1 MIRNSKVTG
10 KATSVPIGLLAG
22 LLMSLL
28 ITVSCSAVL
37 AIMMVGGG
45 LSIRSIGWWAL
56 IVVWLSSIF
65 GALTTGLMV
74 KRRALLVCMAAGAVY
89 FASLLIIDIAFFG
102 GVSEGV
108 WTVLVSIVLASAVV
122 GMTLARAGAKNGRR
136 YPRRRYR

>member
-56 IVVWLSSIF
+56 IVVWLSYI
-65 GALTTGLMV
+65 
-74 KRRALLVCMAAGAVY
+74 RRIDDWADGETK
-89 FASLLIIDIAFFG
+89 SLARMYGGRG
-102 GVSEGV
+102 GVFRV
-108 WTVLVSIVLASAVV
+108 ITDH
-122 GMTLARAGAKNGRR
+122 
-136 YPRRRYR
+136 